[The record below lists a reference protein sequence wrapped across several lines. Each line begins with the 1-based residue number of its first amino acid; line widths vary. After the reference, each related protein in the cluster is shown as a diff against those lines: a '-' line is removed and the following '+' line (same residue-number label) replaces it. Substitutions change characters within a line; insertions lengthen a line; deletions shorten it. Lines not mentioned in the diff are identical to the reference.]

1 MTELTIT
8 TYEEQDYSDW
18 RDMALKLF
26 NDYPAEEIERGL
38 KSILKKSSQQTFMAK
53 DDGIS
58 VGFISTSLRVD
69 YVEGSTTSPVG
80 YIDMIYVKN
89 AHRKHGLAR
98 QLFEQAEAWA
108 RRKGCT
114 EMGSDTW
121 LWNTD
126 AQQFHEK
133 IGFRKEDVLVHYIKT
148 IKE

>member
-1 MTELTIT
+1 MTINK
-8 TYEEQDYSDW
+8 YQDQDFQDW
-18 RDMALKLF
+18 REMALKLF
-26 NDYPAEEIERGL
+26 KDYPAEDIERGL
-38 KSILKKSSQQTFMAK
+38 KAILKKSNQQTFMAK
-53 DDGIS
+53 EAGITA
-58 VGFISTSLRVD
+58 GFVSTSLRVD

-80 YIDMIYVKN
+80 YVDMIFVKETF
-89 AHRKHGLAR
+89 RKHGLAKK
-98 QLFEQAEAWA
+98 LFEQAEEWA
-108 RRKGCT
+108 KEQGCT

>member
-1 MTELTIT
+1 MTDLTIN
-8 TYEEQDYSDW
+8 TYEEQDYTAW

-26 NDYPAEEIERGL
+26 KDYPAEEIERGL
-38 KSILKKSSQQTFMAK
+38 KSILKKSNQQTFIAK
-53 DDGIS
+53 DAGS
-58 VGFISTSLRVD
+58 AVGFISTSLRVD

-80 YIDMIYVKN
+80 YVDMVYVKE
-89 AHRKHGLAR
+89 AYRKHGLAR
-98 QLFEQAEAWA
+98 HLFEQAEAWA
-108 RRKGCT
+108 RGKGCT